1 MPPKGTTFYLELRL
15 SDLQKTMQSNK
26 PITKNNF
33 QNASPTFSVFR
44 AENFLVKIKKYIYF

>member
-1 MPPKGTTFYLELRL
+1 MPPKGTTFYFELRL